1 MNAPAAAYSLAAAVR
16 SPRTGARRREPRAPS
31 GLGKTASIHA
41 TLAATPRAGA
51 TDPPPILGA
60 VQPIFA
66 GQTEGNPANAPN
78 AVSNPRMRNGSTV
91 DITRRPDFC
100 LPQAFTL
107 AASHAELITHGEI
120 ARKLS

>member
-31 GLGKTASIHA
+31 GLGKTVSIHA
-41 TLAATPRAGA
+41 TLAATPRAGV

-66 GQTEGNPANAPN
+66 GQTEGNSANAPN
-78 AVSNPRMRNGSTV
+78 AVSNLRMR
-91 DITRRPDFC
+91 
-100 LPQAFTL
+100 
-107 AASHAELITHGEI
+107 
-120 ARKLS
+120 